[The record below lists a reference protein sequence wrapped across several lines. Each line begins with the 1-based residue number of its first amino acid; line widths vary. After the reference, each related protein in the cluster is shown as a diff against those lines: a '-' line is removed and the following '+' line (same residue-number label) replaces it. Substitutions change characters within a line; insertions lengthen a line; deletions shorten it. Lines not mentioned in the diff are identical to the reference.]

1 MGHPTDI
8 FLSIPD
14 SNLICAICHEVLEDA
29 SSFKECGHTFCDG
42 CISECLAANPAC
54 PTCRKPV
61 HTGSNPNYS
70 LRDIIDKLEVR
81 CPEYEKCSLP
91 PTKRLKTT
99 TGENKKDDDNKSET
113 GCDWR
118 GTVSELQKHV
128 VEECLLTNI
137 MCSEEGGCKHI
148 CQRKDM
154 EAHRSSQQ
162 GIMQHMELK
171 YENKLKAMEM
181 KYDTKLK
188 SMEMRYESKCQMM
201 NDSIVE
207 LQREANLCF
216 NKQCSL
222 PDRKIKRNVMYCT
235 RCGVANYCSRACQT
249 SDWRNHQLYCDR
261 HVVGRIASQN
271 GSGARTSTRINSP
284 SGREDADFDGFDDDN
299 IDWSAALALTRG
311 EVSTRGGGDEGG
323 SVTSSTHFYGSALN
337 DAIIRVVR
345 RPENQA
351 EGAVHINNI
360 VLELQGQFSGREV
373 STAVGH
379 LTNQGHL
386 QNTIDE
392 DHYSYV
398 ERREHL
404 NRI

>member
-14 SNLICAICHEVLEDA
+14 NNLICAICHEVLEDA

-70 LRDIIDKLEVR
+70 LRDIIDKLEVK
-81 CPEYEKCSLP
+81 CPEYEKGCLP

-99 TGENKKDDDNKSET
+99 GDKKDDGADNKSEI

-162 GIMQHMELK
+162 GIMRHMELK

-181 KYDTKLK
+181 KY
-188 SMEMRYESKCQMM
+188 ESKYQMM
-201 NDSIVE
+201 NDRIIVLE
-207 LQREANLCF
+207 NKAKLCF
-216 NKQCSL
+216 NMQCSL
-222 PDRKIKRNVMYCT
+222 PQREIKRGCLYYCT

-311 EVSTRGGGDEGG
+311 EVSTMGGGDEGG

-345 RPENQA
+345 RPEYQA